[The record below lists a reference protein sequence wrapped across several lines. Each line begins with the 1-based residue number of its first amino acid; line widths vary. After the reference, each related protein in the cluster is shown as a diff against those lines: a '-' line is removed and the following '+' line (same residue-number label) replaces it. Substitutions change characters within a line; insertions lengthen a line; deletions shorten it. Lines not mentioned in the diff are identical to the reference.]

1 MRTDETDSPSFPMN
15 RDAADRKKQNSSL
28 RDMDSMAN
36 ASDGISSLY
45 TAMSGRQA
53 YMEGYTYAVTNM
65 GVSEAVVAQK
75 QAVNTA
81 LFDASTA
88 PEEVLRLCAENGIDY
103 LVCSKQYP
111 GDTSQLSGLVVVY
124 ENADVTIYAAD

>member
-1 MRTDETDSPSFPMN
+1 M
-15 RDAADRKKQNSSL
+15 QCSL
-28 RDMDSMAN
+28 PTVFTAWAN

-103 LVCSKQYP
+103 LGLFQTV
-111 GDTSQLSGLVVVY
+111 SGRHKPAIRACGRV
-124 ENADVTIYAAD
+124 

>member
-1 MRTDETDSPSFPMN
+1 
-15 RDAADRKKQNSSL
+15 
-28 RDMDSMAN
+28 
-36 ASDGISSLY
+36 
-45 TAMSGRQA
+45 
-53 YMEGYTYAVTNM
+53 MEGYTYAVTNM

-103 LVCSKQYP
+103 LGLFQTVSGATQASYP
-111 GDTSQLSGLVVVY
+111 GLWSCMKTP
-124 ENADVTIYAAD
+124 T